1 MKRIALILTF
11 AVAAVLPAAWGQT
24 LGARTGATGRSVP
37 GSATPSQLGRQ
48 AITPLNRSTRRT
60 TPGRL
65 GSANRT
71 RTMNQT
77 REQGLPALHQVG
89 PGTIGTMAPMTTPAT
104 RAPMATPS
112 TTAPTPRGSLGGR
125 F

>member
-1 MKRIALILTF
+1 MKRIALILSF

-24 LGARTGATGRSVP
+24 LGARTGGTGRSVP

-48 AITPLNRSTRRT
+48 AITPLNRSTRRI
-60 TPGRL
+60 TPGMV

-71 RTMNQT
+71 RTMNPT
-77 REQGLPALHQVG
+77 REPELPRLNQIG
-89 PGTIGTMAPMTTPAT
+89 PGTIGTTAPMPTPST
-104 RAPMATPS
+104 RAPMP
-112 TTAPTPRGSLGGR
+112 GGGIGGR